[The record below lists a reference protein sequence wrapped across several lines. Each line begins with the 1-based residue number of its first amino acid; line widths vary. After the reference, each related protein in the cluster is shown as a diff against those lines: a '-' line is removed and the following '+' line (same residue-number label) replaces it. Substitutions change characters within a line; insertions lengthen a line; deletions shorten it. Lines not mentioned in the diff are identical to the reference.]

1 MAKDKERPGRPGLL
15 QKHIWHIWQR
25 TRKGSAEARCA
36 FGRNTLYNVHCTYI
50 VVQTFI
56 RPDRAVRTVVH
67 LAKAKERPAVLEPV

>member
-25 TRKGSAEARCA
+25 TRKGSAEARCT
-36 FGRNTLYNVHCTYI
+36 FGLGRNTLYRV

-56 RPDRAVRTVVH
+56 RPDRAVRVH